1 MDLIDAGTRSD
12 QKADR
17 VTSPAIDDVDNGA
30 TAQTSPAISIR
41 ELNFSYDEGGR
52 PKQVLFDIDLDI
64 WPGEVALLTGPSG
77 CGKTTLLTLIGG
89 LRAVQTGELVVLGRH
104 LHTCDMGEVPEVRR
118 DIGLLFQMH

>member
-30 TAQTSPAISIR
+30 TARTSPAISIR
-41 ELNFSYDEGGR
+41 ELNFSYDEAGS

-77 CGKTTLLTLIGG
+77 CGKTTLLDQPGVFVPPTM
-89 LRAVQTGELVVLGRH
+89 LVLSSPAGWFR
-104 LHTCDMGEVPEVRR
+104 E
-118 DIGLLFQMH
+118 Q

>member
-1 MDLIDAGTRSD
+1 MDLIDADTRSD

-30 TAQTSPAISIR
+30 TARTSPAISIR
-41 ELNFSYDEGGR
+41 ELNFSYDEAGS

-64 WPGEVALLTGPSG
+64 WPGEVALLTGPSE

-89 LRAVQTGELVVLGRH
+89 LLTAPSGHFPILV
-104 LHTCDMGEVPEVRR
+104 P
-118 DIGLLFQMH
+118 